1 MRILK
6 NRIKTSLLSLTLF
19 VIIICGMFATTVSA
33 SADYQLTLAKGTD
46 DLLVNQYDDTTWK
59 STVNIS
65 TNPSFWFEGDA
76 NITGAKSR
84 TTILGWN
91 YITWQA
97 YDILTSLIMSDY
109 FSVEDLVKLL
119 SAMNLAGFNETTI
132 NENYINSYNLWY
144 GVRAV
149 WNFTDG
155 TYEEQPSYNE
165 GVLVFKNPLDVK
177 TILDDY
183 NAMATELNGNFLIQ
197 LTNLTFPNLTADDF
211 LWQLALNR
219 LAVASPQTQYL
230 NDLINELGC
239 EDASSSGSTLIFER
253 TGESNYTVE
262 ISYGAKGTMILFTVK
277 DISETIIFRLINMN
291 SDWIFY
297 LILGVIIAC
306 IAGLVIYV
314 VITKRKPKK

>member
-1 MRILK
+1 M
-6 NRIKTSLLSLTLF
+6 
-19 VIIICGMFATTVSA
+19 IIICGMFAATVSA
-33 SADYQLTLAKGTD
+33 SSTYQSSLAKGTD
-46 DLLVNQYDDTTWK
+46 DLLVSQYDDATWK

-76 NITGAKSR
+76 NIRGAKSR

-97 YDILTSLIMSDY
+97 YDILTSLFMSEY
-109 FSVEDLVKLL
+109 FSVEDLLILL
-119 SAMNLAGFNETTI
+119 TVMNSAGFNETTI
-132 NENYINSYNLWY
+132 NENYTNSYNLWY

-165 GVLVFKNPLDVK
+165 GVLVFKNPIDVK

-183 NAMATELNGNFLIQ
+183 NIMAAELNVIPSIMVLGYS
-197 LTNLTFPNLTADDF
+197 FPNLTGDDF
-211 LWQLALNR
+211 LWQLTLNG
-219 LAVASPQTQYL
+219 LAVAAPRTQYL
-230 NDLINELGC
+230 IDLINELEC
-239 EDASSSGSTLIFER
+239 ENASSSGSTLIFER
-253 TGESNYTVE
+253 IGESNYTVE
-262 ISYGAKGTMILFTVK
+262 ISYGTKGTMISFTVK
-277 DISETIIFRLINMN
+277 DVSETIIFQLINMN

-306 IAGLVIYV
+306 IVGLVVYV
-314 VITKRKPKK
+314 IITKRKPKK

>member
-1 MRILK
+1 M
-6 NRIKTSLLSLTLF
+6 LSLTLF
-19 VIIICGMFATTVSA
+19 MIIICGMFAATVSA
-33 SADYQLTLAKGTD
+33 SSTYQSSLAKGTD
-46 DLLVNQYDDTTWK
+46 DLLVSQYDDATWK

-76 NITGAKSR
+76 NIRGAKSR

-97 YDILTSLIMSDY
+97 YDILTSLFMSEY
-109 FSVEDLVKLL
+109 FSVEDLLILL
-119 SAMNLAGFNETTI
+119 TVMNSAGFNETTI
-132 NENYINSYNLWY
+132 NENYTNSYNLWY

-165 GVLVFKNPLDVK
+165 GVLVFKNPIDVK

-183 NAMATELNGNFLIQ
+183 NIMAAELNVIPSIMVLGYS
-197 LTNLTFPNLTADDF
+197 FPNLTGDDF
-211 LWQLALNR
+211 LWQLTLNG
-219 LAVASPQTQYL
+219 LAVAAPRTQYL
-230 NDLINELGC
+230 IDLINELEC
-239 EDASSSGSTLIFER
+239 ENASSSGSTLIFER
-253 TGESNYTVE
+253 IGESNYTVE
-262 ISYGAKGTMILFTVK
+262 ISYGTKGTMISFTVK
-277 DISETIIFRLINMN
+277 DVSETIIFQLINMN

-306 IAGLVIYV
+306 IVGLVVYV
-314 VITKRKPKK
+314 IITKRKPKK